1 MTILWG
7 FWEKAIYLL
16 EQKKGIGSNGNIS
29 WGTPPYIRA
38 ERVKYSSEMKGL
50 WQQVWGQN
58 ADTGLVFLYRAI
70 TSFLAD
76 GGFLGMVVSGG
87 YANSKAAAKVWK
99 LLYPRREAALRKLVW
114 LEFTDKPVWDVSVIP
129 MLLVIEKTP
138 AQEED
143 EIELY
148 VPDSWGSEEIPTKS
162 AQSRKDAKNK
172 IEEASGPSRSAL
184 ARSTKVTYGDFF
196 AASVSPRVTHPS
208 NPREG
213 MWGDYLLPLLH
224 SEDVPILRKLYPN
237 GNGSNIVELKEV
249 VAQQLSRNNRPFWW
263 TYGIQRGGVEVTPE
277 PIGTQ
282 PIQVIAGRS
291 VAVGYHGDPAGWVDL
306 DAVRARP
313 NGKLSLWGGEEVP
326 NRFIAVAVIVQ
337 LPTAAVVDN
346 NYSTAALD
354 SVLVALQKP
363 SGPAL
368 EAIASYFNSKVIR
381 FLASVRFRSGVL
393 QGSACH
399 YYPRIL
405 ESLPWT
411 RIELPDLEER
421 LVDSYHNLA
430 QLGTTAKNNPDEWL
444 LSEVETRI
452 QSSRYILRE
461 RHLGLNF
468 THWTPEDV
476 EVEALSWDG
485 NLLKAGVFSFEL
497 GDADLGELVYK
508 LLTLNADNN
517 ASISRGTIQKLLI
530 PQDYTALMQEYR
542 KRRLN
547 FQEVEAD
554 FIATLAEIDETIYEM
569 FGLTECLRATIEKRL
584 SSFPLNQRQPRY
596 PWQTVKPRPI
606 KTYTEDRFA

>member
-1 MTILWG
+1 M
-7 FWEKAIYLL
+7 
-16 EQKKGIGSNGNIS
+16 
-29 WGTPPYIRA
+29 
-38 ERVKYSSEMKGL
+38 KYSSEMKGL
-50 WQQVWGQN
+50 WQEVWGQN

-114 LEFTDKPVWDVSVIP
+114 LEFTDKPVWDVSRIP

-148 VPDSWGSEEIPTKS
+148 VPDPWGSEEIPTKS

-172 IEEASGPSRSAL
+172 IEEASGPSRLSAL

-208 NPREG
+208 NSREG

-249 VAQQLSRNNRPFWW
+249 VATQLSRNNRPFWW

-277 PIGTQ
+277 PMGTQ

-306 DAVRARP
+306 DAVRAKP
-313 NGKLSLWGGEEVP
+313 NEKLSLWGGTHPYPLPGGGKGVGP
-326 NRFIAVAVIVQ
+326 NKFIAVANIVQ

-346 NYSTAALD
+346 TYSIAVLD

-368 EAIASYFNSKVIR
+368 EAIWGWGTKVPRPPDLLPQIASYLNSKVIR
-381 FLASVRFRSGVL
+381 FLASVRFRSGVI
-393 QGSACH
+393 QGSASQH
-399 YYPRIL
+399 HPRIL

-421 LVDSYHNLA
+421 LVDSYHDLA
-430 QLGTTAKNNPDEWL
+430 ELGKTAKNNPDEWL

-452 QSSRYILRE
+452 QRSRYILRE

-476 EVEALSWDG
+476 EVEALSWEG

-508 LLTLNADNN
+508 LLTLNAENN

-542 KRRLN
+542 KRRSN

-554 FIATLAEIDETIYEM
+554 FMATLAQIDETIYEM
-569 FGLTECLRATIEKRL
+569 FELTEEERATIEKRL
-584 SSFPLNQRQPRY
+584 SSFPLNQLQPRY